1 MIRQVPGVGP
11 VQFPDTM
18 PDNEVAAAILRLSA
32 KANPLQPAQV
42 PIQSVR
48 DLLAPGLL
56 NQPKGFYG
64 PGLLANVGSRIQQLT
79 RGAQAE
85 TPQQVYNRSIPAFE
99 TAANVAGG
107 IAAPGRTFLQRLG
120 SNIAVPAALKAL
132 GGGSA
137 SDITKEGVI
146 GGATQSVVDAI
157 LGVARQRPL
166 KKAAEALLGS
176 HAKAVTDTANAA
188 ATKAMDYIK
197 GLVPEWK
204 VLPSSMDGLVDAV
217 LGKGQQLVSEMYDKA
232 MAAAVTKAKGTPI
245 ALPVEDVGKLGLNFK
260 LPEGIK
266 RAKTFIGDVLNPEQD
281 LKTLQVD
288 AGDVIE
294 ALTKPGAQRDWRLYR
309 RTVNA
314 LQDQELGIDP
324 AARNAY
330 KHAMGFIDAID
341 STKAIQGGEGGVR
354 TLDTKRLLEG
364 MNKVDNIDIFRDRG
378 MGGIASDLAER
389 NPLIKIA
396 EEAVA
401 PPMPTIGG
409 ITLPSR
415 ERSAALGAGL
425 AGLGGW
431 ASGMGLHPGAGVT
444 GAGAIAGYLRPD
456 KIYTSVPGT
465 ESLELLLGLL
475 AKSGGIAARTGADAM
490 GPARAAAA
498 EPPAAPSSLIPGVTG
513 EELAKMDAEIRAAQA
528 SGQTA
533 LDNPALQLNVS
544 PTPEYQ
550 P

>member
-18 PDNEVAAAILRLSA
+18 PEEEVAAAVLKLSA
-32 KANPLQPAQV
+32 QANPLRPAQV

-48 DLLAPGLL
+48 DLFAPGLL

-64 PGLLANVGSRIQQLT
+64 PGILANVGSRIQQLT

-85 TPQQVYNRSIPAFE
+85 TPQQAYDRSVPAFE
-99 TAANVAGG
+99 TVANIAGG
-107 IAAPGRTFLQRLG
+107 MVAPGRTFLQRLG
-120 SNIAVPAALKAL
+120 SSITVPAALKAF

-137 SDITKEGVI
+137 SDITKEGLI

-166 KKAAEALLGS
+166 KKAAEALLET
-176 HAKAVTDTANAA
+176 HTKAVTETANVAA
-188 ATKAMDYIK
+188 AKAMDYIK

-204 VLPSSMDGLVDAV
+204 GLPSSVDGLVDAV
-217 LGKGQQLVSEMYDKA
+217 LGRGQQLVSDMYDKA
-232 MAAAVTKAKGTPI
+232 MAAAVTKAKGIPI
-245 ALPVEDVGKLGLNFK
+245 ALPVEDVGKLGLNFT
-260 LPEGIK
+260 LPSGLK
-266 RAKTFIGDVLNPEQD
+266 RAKTFVGDVLNPAED

-309 RTVNA
+309 RTVKA
-314 LQDQELGIDP
+314 LDGQDLGIDP
-324 AARNAY
+324 AARSAY
-330 KHAMGFIDAID
+330 KNAMGFIDAID

-354 TLDTKRLLEG
+354 ALDTKRLLEG
-364 MNKVDNIDIFRDRG
+364 MNKVDNIDILRDRG
-378 MGGIASDLAER
+378 MGGISSELAER
-389 NPLIKIA
+389 NPLIRIA

-401 PPMPTIGG
+401 PPEPKIGA
-409 ITLPSR
+409 IALPSR
-415 ERSAALGAGL
+415 ERSAMLGAGL

-431 ASGMGLHPGAGVT
+431 ATGMGLHPGAGIT
-444 GAGAIAGYLRPD
+444 GAGGLAGYMRPD

-475 AKSGGIAARTGADAM
+475 AKAGGVAARTGADAM
-490 GPARAAAA
+490 SPSPATAGPLA
-498 EPPAAPSSLIPGVTG
+498 PPGNNLDPAALAAFLATLPDNPGATPETG
-513 EELAKMDAEIRAAQA
+513 GDA
-528 SGQTA
+528 SGLSLSIESA
-533 LDNPALQLNVS
+533 
-544 PTPEYQ
+544 TPRE
-550 P
+550 